1 MRLKNIRVLSK
12 IRIFRGFK
20 YLPFV
25 ITLELG
31 YYQVTFGYVAAKF
44 FGKSQSYQMPIITSP
59 SPKIGDI
66 SMTLLNKASLN

>member
-25 ITLELG
+25 LTLELG
-31 YYQVTFGYVAAKF
+31 YYQITFGYVAAKF
-44 FGKSQSYQMPIITSP
+44 FGKSQSYQPIITSLRGY
-59 SPKIGDI
+59 KYD
-66 SMTLLNKASLN
+66 TAQ